1 MKKRLNW
8 PSAIALALCGLCIG
22 VVITYTGMNRYFQQ
36 TLAQQE
42 AVSSTYGI
50 QTGKLTQILAILD
63 YYFVEDV
70 DQASLVDAAAD
81 GMVEGTGD
89 RWSRY
94 ISLDEIASYNEQVT
108 NSYVGV
114 GITITQEEELETG
127 FRVVQVVSGGPAD
140 QAGVRTGDILAA
152 VEDAA
157 VLELGMDETKAR
169 VRGEEG
175 TSVRLTFLRED
186 EGYYVTLKRAKVDVA
201 VAAGELLTDT
211 VGLVTIENFDQGCC
225 QQTIAAIHAL
235 SSQGAQAIIF
245 DVRNNPGGLRS
256 ELTALLDFLLPAGT
270 IFQSVDYK
278 GDESIDVSGADY
290 LDMPM
295 AVLVNENSYSAA
307 EYFAACL
314 QEYGAAKVVGAHT
327 SGKGYYQQAF
337 SLSDGSAVSISTGA
351 YYTPSGKSLA
361 GVGVTPDVE
370 IALDEEAFAL
380 LYYDALERAEDD
392 QLQGAL
398 ELLQ

>member
-8 PSAIALALCGLCIG
+8 LSGLALALCGLCIG
-22 VVITYTGMNRYFQQ
+22 VVITYTSMNNALQNALR
-36 TLAQQE
+36 QQE
-42 AVSSTYGI
+42 SLSAYG
-50 QTGKLTQILAILD
+50 QYTNKLPQILAILD

-70 DQASLVDAAAD
+70 DPEELVDAAAD
-81 GMVEGTGD
+81 GMIEGTGD

-94 ISLDEIASYNEQVT
+94 ISLDEIASYNEQMT

-127 FRVVQVVSGGPAD
+127 FRVIQVTSGGPAD
-140 QAGVRTGDILAA
+140 KAGIRTGDILTA
-152 VEDAA
+152 VEGAS

-169 VRGEEG
+169 VRGEAG
-175 TSVRLTFLRED
+175 TSVSLTFLRED
-186 EGYYVTLKRAKVDVA
+186 ERYDVTVTRAQVDMA
-201 VAAGELLTDT
+201 VATGELLTDA
-211 VGLVTIENFDQGCC
+211 VGLVTIENFDMGCAR
-225 QQTIAAIHAL
+225 QTIAAIQAL
-235 SSQGAQAIIF
+235 SAQGARAIVF

-256 ELTALLDFLLPAGT
+256 ELTALLDFLLPEGV

-278 GDESIDVSGADY
+278 GEESIDTSDAGC
-290 LDMPM
+290 LNMPM

-314 QEYGAAKVVGAHT
+314 QEYGAARVVGAHT

-337 SLSDGSAVSISTGA
+337 TLSDGSAVSISTGA

-361 GVGVTPDVE
+361 GEGVTPDVE

-392 QLQGAL
+392 QLQAAL
-398 ELLQ
+398 DLLR